1 MEGANEASDDV
12 VLAKDIYKY
21 SLHYSRYTENHA
33 YKSNK
38 SFVSV
43 LTPAYRLSK
52 LVTRS
57 IRAVEKITK
66 LSIS

>member
-1 MEGANEASDDV
+1 MERADEAGDDV
-12 VLAKDIYKY
+12 VLAKDTYKY

-38 SFVSV
+38 SFISV
-43 LTPAYRLSK
+43 ITPVYRLSK

-66 LSIS
+66 LSIT